1 MAKYMETSGWANE
14 CATVVLEVLSW
25 EWWWEEES
33 TAAEEGSWN
42 NASTKAV
49 HSNDTFLVQRIS
61 KKKKKKYGFRKQFWN
76 KTWKIMKF
84 PPSTSSHPVRVLRS
98 ALWLGGRLPGPPKQ
112 PNFTKRLL
120 RRKHMYLPAAAAT
133 SVISSSL
140 ASFPTVTGTASLA
153 HLAASAAAAAAAF
166 GVFVGVWI
174 AGRKD
179 FFQLVR
185 SPTGKQ
191 SAGLSVFV
199 ILRSTKNKMMYVHVT
214 KNDPHTGV
222 SVLKP
227 LSLLFY
233 AISSFRN
240 SAAQVFNCYIFM
252 HNLFLFVEVW
262 FS

>member
-98 ALWLGGRLPGPPKQ
+98 ALWLGGRLARPPKQ
-112 PNFTKRLL
+112 AYFAKRLL

-133 SVISSSL
+133 ATSVISFSL
-140 ASFPTVTGTASLA
+140 TSFPTATGTASLV
-153 HLAASAAAAAAAF
+153 HLAATAAAAF
-166 GVFVGVWI
+166 CVFCVFVGVWS
-174 AGRKD
+174 AGRKNC
-179 FFQLVR
+179 FQLVR

-191 SAGLSVFV
+191 SVGLSVTV
-199 ILRSTKNKMMYVHVT
+199 ILRRTIKNEMIYPTRM
-214 KNDPHTGV
+214 
-222 SVLKP
+222 
-227 LSLLFY
+227 
-233 AISSFRN
+233 
-240 SAAQVFNCYIFM
+240 
-252 HNLFLFVEVW
+252 
-262 FS
+262 